1 MKKFLIGTVATAA
14 LIALAPLSAQAN
26 DNRGRDRGGIEL
38 DLSMDDNNVADR
50 GGVAMDDDN
59 KVDSFN
65 DVSSYNDTNSYNQDN
80 DQDNDKA
87 KAFFGAAATDHSTAN
102 MASHNTRDVGNVAMI
117 NHTKLKAVN
126 AGTWVGHIVDSGDGG
141 DGGDAKQ
148 KAFGKTYTKGGS
160 TETEAKSE
168 SEAEAKSGAGAFAKA
183 VPSNTQEAE
192 VGGDDGRRGGRT
204 LSRSGRGGGSDG
216 GEAENNATAGGTA
229 TANASADGDATS
241 GDSAAAA
248 DGTAGGAWNTSC
260 VGCDATI
267 TAGGGGGSGQAV
279 ASLTTGSISDINIS
293 NTAGIMSV
301 PMNTGINAN
310 QLQSVSINAQAS
322 FNR

>member
-26 DNRGRDRGGIEL
+26 DHRHHGGSSVE
-38 DLSMDDNNVADR
+38 MEDNNIAQR
-50 GGVAMDDDN
+50 GSVAMDDDN
-59 KVDSFN
+59 N
-65 DVSSYNDTNSYNQDN
+65 ISSYNNTNSNNDRNSYNQDN

-87 KAFFGAAATDHSTAN
+87 KAFFGAAAADHSTAS
-102 MASHNTRDVGNVAMI
+102 MDSFNTHDVGNVSMV

-126 AGTWVGHIVDSGDGG
+126 SGNWVGHIVHSGDGG

-148 KAFGKTYTKGGS
+148 KAYGKTYTKGGS
-160 TETEAKSE
+160 TDSEATSE
-168 SEAEAKSGAGAFAKA
+168 SEAKAKSGADAWAKA

-192 VGGDDGRRGGRT
+192 VGDDDGRRGGRP
-204 LSRSGRGGGSDG
+204 LSRSGRGHGGDG

-229 TANASADGDATS
+229 TADASADGDATS

-267 TAGGGGGSGQAV
+267 SAGGGGGSGQAV
-279 ASLTTGSISDINIS
+279 ASLTTGAISGVNIS

-301 PMNTGINAN
+301 PMNTGLNAN

-322 FNR
+322 FNN